1 MAITEEVVLE
11 KLRPIQDPEVKISIV
26 ELGLIYGVDVEDEG
40 ARLNI
45 RMTLTSP
52 ACPIGPEMVAMVKTA
67 AQTIEGVEEASVQ
80 MIWSPPWDPKTM
92 ASDDAKDIL
101 GIW

>member
-1 MAITEEVVLE
+1 MITEKQVIDE
-11 KLRPIQDPEVKISIV
+11 LRPVVDPEVRISIV
-26 ELGLIYGVDVEDEG
+26 DLGLIYGVDVLDEG
-40 ARLNI
+40 KKLNI

-52 ACPIGPEMVAMVKTA
+52 MCPAGPEIMTMVKATA
-67 AQTIEGVEEASVQ
+67 ELIDGVEHADVQ
-80 MIWSPPWDPKTM
+80 MVWEPPWDPKTM

>member
-1 MAITEEVVLE
+1 MITEKEVIE
-11 KLRPIQDPEVKISIV
+11 RLRPIKDPEVHISIV
-26 ELGLIYGVDVEDEG
+26 DLGLIYGVDVQDEG
-40 ARLNI
+40 KKLSV

-52 ACPIGPEMVAMVKTA
+52 MCPAGPELVAMVKATA
-67 AQTIEGVEEASVQ
+67 EMIQDVEQADVQ
-80 MIWSPPWDPKTM
+80 MVWEPPWDPKKM

>member
-1 MAITEEVVLE
+1 MVTEKQVIEV
-11 KLRPIQDPEVKISIV
+11 LRPIKDPEIHISIV
-26 ELGLIYGVDVEDEG
+26 DLGLIYGVDVQDEG
-40 ARLNI
+40 RKLKV

-52 ACPIGPEMVAMVKTA
+52 ACPVGPELVSA
-67 AQTIEGVEEASVQ
+67 VQ
-80 MIWSPPWDPKTM
+80 MMAQSIEEVEDVQVEMVWDPPWDPKTM

>member
-1 MAITEEVVLE
+1 MITENEVVE
-11 KLRPIQDPEVKISIV
+11 CLRPIKDPEVHISIV
-26 ELGLIYGVDVEDEG
+26 DLGLIYGVDIQDEG
-40 ARLNI
+40 KKLNV

-52 ACPIGPEMVAMVKTA
+52 MCPAGPELVGMVKATA
-67 AQTIEGVEEASVQ
+67 ELIPEVQEATVQ
-80 MIWSPPWDPKTM
+80 MVWEPPWDPKKM